1 MPTGLKFA
9 WDTRRMDLGLSGKAF
24 AISGG
29 SRGLGFAAAQ
39 LLVAEGARVVIGAAH
54 EETGAEAVRRLESVA
69 AAAEGAT
76 HVVVDSADP
85 DAADLLVSAVGSR
98 YGRFDGVLISGGG
111 TPSGAMLT
119 TPEDAWTSSFEGLFL
134 GGLRIA
140 RAAAAALN
148 AEVGRPNLPLSPG
161 AAGSIVFVL
170 GSSVRVSLPRLA
182 VSNGLYPGLAG
193 VVKMLADEL
202 GPVGIRVNGV
212 LPVRID
218 TDRVAVL
225 DAEVGEPEKVREAQS
240 AKIPLRR
247 YGEPEEFGRV
257 AAFLLSPAASYVTG
271 AMIPVDGGAIRAL

>member
-1 MPTGLKFA
+1 V
-9 WDTRRMDLGLSGKAF
+9 DLGLSGKAF

-29 SRGLGFAAAQ
+29 SRGLGFATAQ
-39 LLVAEGARVVIGAAH
+39 LLVEEGARVVIGAAH
-54 EETGAEAVRRLESVA
+54 EETGAAAVRRLASA
-69 AAAEGAT
+69 AGVPDGAT
-76 HVVVDSADP
+76 HVVVDSADRA
-85 DAADLLVSAVGSR
+85 AADVLISAVGSR

-119 TPEDAWTSSFEGLFL
+119 TPEDVWTSSFEGLFL
-134 GGLRIA
+134 GGLRVA

-148 AEVGRPNLPLSPG
+148 TEARGPDPALSRG
-161 AAGSIVFVL
+161 ASGAIVFVL

-218 TDRVAVL
+218 TDRVAAL
-225 DAEVGEPEKVREAQS
+225 DAEVGDPDKVREEQS

-271 AMIPVDGGAIRAL
+271 AMIPVDGGAIRAI